1 MSRNGGLLQDGEDL
15 IRVAQN
21 LQFGSYGASARL
33 FRITRLTLDD
43 YTEEFV
49 GRLTPVFMPGIHGT
63 HHCPVRRFRRDDAMK
78 KDCAPA
84 RSQLPSS
91 LDRDRFDS
99 CLRW

>member
-1 MSRNGGLLQDGEDL
+1 LQDGEDL

-63 HHCPVRRFRRDDAMK
+63 HHFHANGTYSVWDFK
-78 KDCAPA
+78 KWE
-84 RSQLPSS
+84 RL
-91 LDRDRFDS
+91 
-99 CLRW
+99 